1 MASDIFSILLFF
13 IAFLGYKSI
22 KIIRPYQKGLIER
35 LGKFQRIAEP
45 GLTVIIPFI
54 DKIRIVDIREDIVD
68 VPPQEVITKDNVVVT
83 VDAVIYFEVTDP
95 YKVVYNVSNFED
107 ACTKLAQTNLRNLI
121 GDLELDETLTSRDK
135 INNELRIILDEA
147 TDKWGVRVTRVEL
160 QRIDPPTD
168 VTKAMHKQ
176 MKAEREKRAIILKAE
191 GQKQAAI
198 LKAEGQKQAA
208 ILKAEG
214 QANAIREIAQA
225 KRDKFSYEA
234 YGRSMAIMK
243 IFKAIKDADIDND
256 ILSIQY
262 IDTLKAAIDKKSRF
276 LVVPSEFAEM
286 GKWVSYL
293 K

>member
-198 LKAEGQKQAA
+198 LKAEGQ
-208 ILKAEG
+208 
-214 QANAIREIAQA
+214 ANAIREIAQA